1 MSVWGRVF
9 AAIYDK
15 ALAGSEEAGL
25 TEKRHELLAQARGR
39 VLEIGAG
46 TGLNLQHYPEGVGE
60 IVFTEPEEPMAK
72 RLEGKLAAAGRQGQV
87 TRAPAEKLPFEDS
100 SFDTVVCTLVL
111 CTVDDPEQALSEVAR
126 VLRPGGQFLFLEHI
140 RADDPKL
147 ARWQDRLTGIWRK
160 IGHGCN
166 PNRAT
171 PAMIERSPLTL
182 DEIEHS
188 EFPKSPP
195 IVRPLVSGRAL
206 AA

>member
-1 MSVWGRVF
+1 MRIWGRVF
-9 AAIYDK
+9 AAMYDK
-15 ALAGSEEAGL
+15 MLSGSEEAGL
-25 TEKRHELLAQARGR
+25 AKRRHTLLAQARGR

-46 TGLNLQHYPEGVGE
+46 TGLNLQHYRDDVEE

-72 RLEGKLAAAGRQGQV
+72 RLESKLAAAGRQGQV
-87 TRAPAEKLPFEDS
+87 TRAPAEELPFEDS

-111 CTVDDPEQALSEVAR
+111 CTVEDPEKAISEVAR
-126 VLRPGGQFLFLEHI
+126 VLRPGGQLLFLEHI

-147 ARWQDRLTGIWRK
+147 ARWQDRLTGIWRR
-160 IGHGCN
+160 IGHGCH

-171 PAMIERSPLTL
+171 PALIEQQLTL
-182 DEIEHS
+182 EELELG

>member
-1 MSVWGRVF
+1 VSVWGRVF
-9 AAIYDK
+9 AAVYDR
-15 ALAGSEEAGL
+15 ALEGTEKAGL
-25 TEKRHELLAQARGR
+25 AERRQELLSQARGR

-46 TGLNLQHYPEGVGE
+46 TGLNLPHYPPSVEE

-72 RLEGKLAAAGRQGQV
+72 RLERKLADGARQGKV
-87 TRAPAEKLPFEDS
+87 TRAPAEKLPFEDD

-111 CTVDDPEQALSEVAR
+111 CTVEDPEQALSEIAR
-126 VLRPGGQFLFLEHI
+126 VLRPGGQLLFLEHV

-166 PNRAT
+166 PNRPT
-171 PAMIERSPLTL
+171 PALIEQSPLTL
-182 DEIEHS
+182 EEIEHGDL
-188 EFPKSPP
+188 PKSPP
-195 IVRPLVSGRAL
+195 IVRPLVSGRAV

>member
-9 AAIYDK
+9 AGIYDK
-15 ALAGSEEAGL
+15 LMSSSEEAGL
-25 TEKRHELLAQARGR
+25 ADRRHNLLEQARGR

-46 TGLNLQHYPEGVGE
+46 TGLNLPHYPANVDE

-72 RLEGKLAAAGRQGQV
+72 RLERKLAAAGRSGQV
-87 TRAPAEKLPFEDS
+87 TRAPAETLPFEDD

-111 CTVDDPEQALSEVAR
+111 CTVEDPERSLSEIAR
-126 VLRPGGQFLFLEHI
+126 VLRPGGQLLFLEHI

-171 PAMIERSPLTL
+171 PALIERSPLKL
-182 DEIEHS
+182 EEIEHG